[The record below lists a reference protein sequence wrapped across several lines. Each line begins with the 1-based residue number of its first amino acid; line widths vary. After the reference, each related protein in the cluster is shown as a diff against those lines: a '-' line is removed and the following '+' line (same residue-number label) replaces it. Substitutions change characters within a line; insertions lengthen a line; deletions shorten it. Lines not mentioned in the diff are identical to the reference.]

1 MSQKQ
6 QRIIEDNRTEHPF
19 RHERARTVKVF
30 VAVALIVLGLLV
42 AAYFVGRPT
51 LSKWRYGRDLENAA
65 RYEKEGDWRSAMLTL
80 EQLSRLHPAK
90 LEVRQRLAAFY
101 ERAGQREALN
111 VWQEALALAPD
122 QPEVKIGLARTAIR
136 FGDLPTARKIL
147 TGFAPTD
154 SLRAEFHRLSAAL
167 ALLDRDPVAQET
179 HLTALRELAPDD
191 GRVRLNLAVLRLSG
205 SEPHKAAEARNGLL
219 ELARGDRVR
228 IRAIVELLNDVARRW
243 PRPSPARSD
252 ALQQLAETLAPA
264 RGPLLELPSQVDHID
279 RLLAYA
285 MMQPAPTAEDAVAL
299 ANWMS
304 SNEHTQ
310 AALEWLDS
318 LPEALRQSAIVKT
331 AVAEFVV
338 RAKDWPRLQTLLRE
352 GAWGAVPAE
361 AVEQAFRAH
370 RQSDGSSRSGVSQ
383 AWSAALQA
391 TRGSPPA
398 LRMLLRLSELWQWPV
413 ERRQT
418 LLAIAR
424 ALPHETWAWRQ
435 LLADA
440 LSRND
445 SDQVWQIYQDWRRA
459 LPGEALVRVEA
470 AIMGFL
476 LGRRPVPDTT
486 ETAGYTGP
494 TVRAGGTVAHA
505 LALWRAG
512 RAGEAAAA
520 LDGLPGAEFDE
531 PRYGLARAIVLSAA
545 GRARESEEQ
554 IKRLDGAVF
563 LPEEKELLVA
573 SRARNRASSR

>member
-1 MSQKQ
+1 
-6 QRIIEDNRTEHPF
+6 
-19 RHERARTVKVF
+19 
-30 VAVALIVLGLLV
+30 
-42 AAYFVGRPT
+42 
-51 LSKWRYGRDLENAA
+51 
-65 RYEKEGDWRSAMLTL
+65 MLTL

-90 LEVRQRLAAFY
+90 LEVRQRLATFY
-101 ERAGQREALN
+101 ERAGQREAVN

-122 QPEVKIGLARTAIR
+122 QPEVKIGLARAAIR

-147 TGFAPTD
+147 SGFEPTD
-154 SLRAEFHRLSAAL
+154 ALRAEFHRLKAAL
-167 ALLDRDPVAQET
+167 ALLDRDPVAQEK
-179 HLTALRELAPDD
+179 HLAALRELAPDD
-191 GRVRLNLAVLRLSG
+191 VRVRLNLAVLRLNG
-205 SEPHKAAEARNGLL
+205 GEPLKTAEARNGLL

-243 PRPSPARSD
+243 PQPSPARSA
-252 ALQQLAETLAPA
+252 ALRQLAENLAPA

-285 MMQPAPTAEDAVAL
+285 MMQSAPTAEDAVAL

-318 LPEALRQSAIVKT
+318 LPEALRQTAIVKT

-338 RAKDWPRLQTLLRE
+338 RAQDWPRLQTLLRE

-370 RQSDGSSRSGVSQ
+370 RQSAAATRSGVTQ

-391 TRGSPPA
+391 TQGSPPA
-398 LRMLLRLSELWQWPV
+398 LRMLLRLSELWQWPA

-424 ALPHETWAWRQ
+424 TLPHETWAWRQ

-459 LPGEALVRVEA
+459 LPGESLVRVEA

-476 LGRRPVPDTT
+476 LGRRPVPDTA

-494 TVRAGGTVAHA
+494 AVRAGGTVAHA

-512 RAGEAAAA
+512 RSGEAATA
-520 LDGLPGAEFDE
+520 LDGLPRADFDE
-531 PRYGLARAIVLSAA
+531 PRYALARAIVLSAA
-545 GRARESEEQ
+545 GRAAESEDQ
-554 IKRLDGAVF
+554 IRRLDGAFF
-563 LPEEKELLVA
+563 LPEENELLVA
-573 SRARNRASSR
+573 ARARNRASSR

>member
-1 MSQKQ
+1 
-6 QRIIEDNRTEHPF
+6 
-19 RHERARTVKVF
+19 
-30 VAVALIVLGLLV
+30 
-42 AAYFVGRPT
+42 
-51 LSKWRYGRDLENAA
+51 
-65 RYEKEGDWRSAMLTL
+65 MLTL

-101 ERAGQREALN
+101 ERAGQREAVN

-122 QPEVKIGLARTAIR
+122 DPEVKIGLARAAIR
-136 FGDLPTARKIL
+136 FGDLPSARKIL
-147 TGFAPTD
+147 TGFVPTD
-154 SLRAEFHRLSAAL
+154 SLRVDFHRLNAAL
-167 ALLDRDPVAQET
+167 ALFDRDPVAQET
-179 HLTALRELAPDD
+179 HLAALRDLAPDD
-191 GRVRLNLAVLRLSG
+191 VRVRLNLAVLRLSA
-205 SEPHKAAEARNGLL
+205 SEPHKAAEARNALL
-219 ELARGDRVR
+219 DLGRGDQVR

-243 PRPSPARSD
+243 PQPSPERGA
-252 ALQQLAETLAPA
+252 ALQLLAETLAPP

-285 MMQPAPTAEDAVAL
+285 MMQSAPTAEDAVAL

-318 LPEALRQSAIVKT
+318 LPAALQQSAIVKT
-331 AVAEFVV
+331 AVAEYVV
-338 RAKDWPRLQTLLRE
+338 RARDWTRLQTLLRE
-352 GAWGAVPAE
+352 GAWGAVPAD

-370 RQSDGSSRSGVSQ
+370 RQSAAATGSGVSQ

-391 TRGSPPA
+391 TQGSPPA

-424 ALPHETWAWRQ
+424 SLPHETWAWRQ

-445 SDQVWQIYQDWRRA
+445 SDQVWQLYQDWRRA
-459 LPGEALVRVEA
+459 LPGEPLVREEA

-476 LGRRPVPDTT
+476 LGRRPVPDTM
-486 ETAGYTGP
+486 ETSGYAGP
-494 TVRAGGTVAHA
+494 TGRVGGTVAHA

-520 LDGLPGAEFDE
+520 LDGLPRTEFDE
-531 PRYGLARAIVLSAA
+531 PRYALARAIVLSAA
-545 GRARESEEQ
+545 GRAVESEEQ
-554 IKRLDGAVF
+554 IQRLDGAVF
-563 LPEEKELLVA
+563 LKEEKELLA
-573 SRARNRASSR
+573 AARARNRASPR

>member
-30 VAVALIVLGLLV
+30 AGIAVIVLGLLV
-42 AAYFVGRPT
+42 AAYFIGRPM
-51 LSKWRYGRDLENAA
+51 LSKWRFKRDLENAA
-65 RYEKEGDWRSAMLTL
+65 LYEKEGDWRSAMLTL

-101 ERAGQREALN
+101 ERAGQREAVN

-122 QPEVKIGLARTAIR
+122 QPEIKIGLARAAIR
-136 FGDLPTARKIL
+136 FGDLPAARKIL
-147 TGFAPTD
+147 TGFNPPG
-154 SLRAEFHRLSAAL
+154 SLRAEFHRLCAAL
-167 ALLDRDPVAQET
+167 ALLDRDPVAQES

-191 GRVRLNLAVLRLSG
+191 VRVRLNLAVLRLNG
-205 SEPHKAAEARNGLL
+205 SEPLQAAEARNGLL
-219 ELARGDRVR
+219 ELARGDQVR

-243 PRPSPARSD
+243 PQPSPARGA
-252 ALQQLAETLAPA
+252 ALRQLAETLAPA

-285 MMQPAPTAEDAVAL
+285 MMQPIPTAEDAVAL

-338 RAKDWPRLQTLLRE
+338 RAQDWPRLQTLLRE
-352 GAWGAVPAE
+352 GAWGVVPAE

-370 RQSDGSSRSGVSQ
+370 RQSVGSTHSGVSQ

-435 LLADA
+435 LLGDA
-440 LSRND
+440 LSRNE

-459 LPGEALVRVEA
+459 LPGDPQVRVEA

-486 ETAGYTGP
+486 ETAGYAGSEG
-494 TVRAGGTVAHA
+494 RAGGTVAHA

-512 RAGEAAAA
+512 RVGEAAAA
-520 LDGLPGAEFDE
+520 LDGLPRAEFDE
-531 PRYGLARAIVLSAA
+531 PRYGLARAVLLSAA
-545 GRARESEEQ
+545 GRAAESEEQ
-554 IKRLDGAVF
+554 LGRLANAFF
-563 LPEEKELLVA
+563 LPEEKELMTA
-573 SRARNRASSR
+573 ARTRNQSAKP